1 MHATPI
7 KKERLSIDIL
17 PKEHRELKI
26 FSALNGETIREF
38 VVKSIHERLRQ
49 EKDSQELVL
58 LASQISPALSE
69 LWKND
74 KDAAYD
80 AL

>member
-1 MHATPI
+1 M
-7 KKERLSIDIL
+7 SIDIL